1 MQSWRLRRRSRRLKR
16 RGHNAGAVVLG
27 APFAQ
32 GPITLKGAGPNQRRS
47 DMPSD
52 APIPPRP
59 VVRLRPKAEA
69 RAIRHGFPW
78 VYADEL
84 VTDRRT
90 GALVPGTIATLE
102 DAERRPLATVTVNP
116 RSKIIARV
124 LDRDPQ
130 ARIGRAWI
138 AARIERALALRAR
151 LFDAPFY
158 RLVHAE
164 ADGLAGVIIDRFGA
178 AAVIQPNAAWA
189 EALIDDIAAA
199 LADVTGVEVI
209 VKNGTG
215 RARGLEGLAE
225 ETVVLR
231 GALEAPVQV
240 PMNGALYMAD
250 LLGGQKTGLFFDQ
263 RPNHAFAARLAGG
276 QRVLDVFSHV
286 GGFGL
291 AALAGGAAGAL
302 AVDASAPALALA
314 RQGAEAM
321 GAGDRFATR
330 QGDAFA
336 TLEALA
342 QEGAQFDLVICDPPA
357 FAPSKQAL
365 QAGLRAYERIARLA
379 APLVAPGGYLAL
391 CSCSHAADLT
401 QFRNASAR
409 GIGRGGRRGQLLH
422 TGFAGPDHPMLP
434 QLAET
439 GYLKAL
445 FFRLDG

>member
-1 MQSWRLRRRSRRLKR
+1 M
-16 RGHNAGAVVLG
+16 
-27 APFAQ
+27 
-32 GPITLKGAGPNQRRS
+32 S
-47 DMPSD
+47 DD
-52 APIPPRP
+52 ATPTSRP

-69 RAIRHGFPW
+69 RPIRHGFPW

-90 GALVPGTIATLE
+90 GALTPGTIATLE

-124 LDRDPQ
+124 LDRDAE
-130 ARIGRAWI
+130 ARIDRNWI
-138 AARIERALALRAR
+138 AARLSRALDLRER
-151 LFDAPFY
+151 LFDAPYY

-164 ADGLAGVIIDRFGA
+164 ADGLPGVIIDRFGA

-189 EALIDDIAAA
+189 EAMIDDIAEVLGEVA
-199 LADVTGVEVI
+199 GVDTI
-209 VKNGTG
+209 IKNGAG
-215 RARGLEGLAE
+215 RSRSLEGLDE

-231 GALEAPVQV
+231 GSLVAPVPV
-240 PMNGALYMAD
+240 PMNGATYMAD

-263 RPNHAFAARLAGG
+263 RPNHAFAARLARG

-286 GGFGL
+286 GGFAL
-291 AALAGGAAGAL
+291 AALAGGAASAL

-314 RQGAEAM
+314 GQGAEAM
-321 GAGDRFATR
+321 GVAGKFTTR

-342 QEGAQFDLVICDPPA
+342 QEGAQFDLVICDPPS

-379 APLVAPGGYLAL
+379 APLVAPGGYLVL

-434 QLAET
+434 QLAES

-445 FFRLDG
+445 FFRLDE